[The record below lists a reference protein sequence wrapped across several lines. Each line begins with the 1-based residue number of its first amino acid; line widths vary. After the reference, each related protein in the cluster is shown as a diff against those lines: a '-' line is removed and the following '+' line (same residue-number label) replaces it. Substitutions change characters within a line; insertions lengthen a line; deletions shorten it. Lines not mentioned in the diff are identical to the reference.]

1 MCPPMWS
8 VGRIAGQRRYY
19 RRRGHRGKGARK
31 LWICVPPSR
40 TSITAIELSGDLS
53 ASSSCDSAVT
63 SMRGRLAIVNL
74 DMLLLRIVFM
84 ELRGR
89 IQCFGH
95 DGFGLL
101 MREVGA
107 L

>member
-1 MCPPMWS
+1 MPAYVVCGKNCRS
-8 VGRIAGQRRYY
+8 AGCY
-19 RRRGHRGKGARK
+19 RRRRHGEEGSCK
-31 LWICVPPSR
+31 LCICVPPSR

-53 ASSSCDSAVT
+53 ASSSSDSAAT
-63 SMRGRLAIVNL
+63 SMRGRLAIENL

-89 IQCFGH
+89 FQRFRQ
-95 DGFGLL
+95 DWYGLL
-101 MREVGA
+101 VREAGA